1 MILVFIA
8 AAIIIIYVLIHA
20 NSDSSNTAPF
30 ATSHKELNESTFQNM
45 VRLAKVSLALNS
57 GGDSGMVS
65 FSADQNN
72 IIFVTNGTNTFWE
85 YRDELGISE
94 EVLLERQCGGCPPSE
109 WEWYMN
115 FMRSVQ
121 IDGWKYCFTAI
132 IPVETKSAPAYLSK
146 LGQFLKNTYPN
157 INVATTNNEVSVYTR
172 DSDRVNASYR

>member
-1 MILVFIA
+1 MIILLAITIFI
-8 AAIIIIYVLIHA
+8 IFVLFRMS
-20 NSDSSNTAPF
+20 SDSSNTAPF
-30 ATSHKELNESTFQNM
+30 ATSHTELNESTFQNM

-65 FSADQNN
+65 FSDDNSK

-132 IPVETKSAPAYLSK
+132 IPVETRSASAYLSK
-146 LGQFLKNTYPN
+146 LAQFLKNTYPN
-157 INVATTNNEVSVYTR
+157 ITVTATNDKVSVYTR